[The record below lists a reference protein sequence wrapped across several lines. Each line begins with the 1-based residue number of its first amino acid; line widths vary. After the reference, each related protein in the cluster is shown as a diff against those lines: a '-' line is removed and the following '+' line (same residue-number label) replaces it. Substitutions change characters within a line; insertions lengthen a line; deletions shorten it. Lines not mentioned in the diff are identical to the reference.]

1 MHSRLP
7 TADDQNGGLKVH
19 NTKCL
24 WPEKSACQES
34 NKEPCK
40 SRHARSKVTGAST
53 VHKLEKLVELTR
65 EADVP
70 PAGLTRRH
78 RRGLV
83 LSHLMQEE
91 DD

>member
-24 WPEKSACQES
+24 WPKKSACQES

-65 EADVP
+65 EADIP
-70 PAGLTRRH
+70 PAGFTTTAQEGLGAKPLDA
-78 RRGLV
+78 RGR
-83 LSHLMQEE
+83 
-91 DD
+91 

>member
-1 MHSRLP
+1 MHSRPP

-24 WPEKSACQES
+24 WPEKSACQEF

-53 VHKLEKLVELTR
+53 VHKLEKLVEPTR
-65 EADVP
+65 EADIP
-70 PAGLTRRH
+70 AAGLTRWH